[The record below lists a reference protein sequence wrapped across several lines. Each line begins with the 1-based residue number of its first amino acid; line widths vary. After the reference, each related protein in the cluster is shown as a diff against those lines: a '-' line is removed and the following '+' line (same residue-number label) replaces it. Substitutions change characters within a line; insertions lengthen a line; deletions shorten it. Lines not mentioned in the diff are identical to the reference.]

1 MNKYRDK
8 SDFEINKAVAKII
21 FTDSEYYVI
30 KQSMEVVKFQ
40 NGSGKGICHV
50 FDPCNN
56 PADAMP
62 IVFENNISLHAP
74 CLKEGWMAEY
84 TGSGDDVNDGFQVD
98 YFDSHN
104 QNPLR
109 AAMEVFLMMKDAE
122 NEK

>member
-8 SDFEINKAVAKII
+8 SDFEINKAVAEVVYGVSNSGRTYSDTVI
-21 FTDSEYYVI
+21 FTD
-30 KQSMEVVKFQ
+30 
-40 NGSGKGICHV
+40 NGVEG

-74 CLKEGWMAEY
+74 CFSEGWMAEY
-84 TGSGDDVNDGFQVD
+84 TGSDDDVNDGFQVD

-122 NEK
+122 NETNT